1 MRLDRRACNDLI
13 YAMDR
18 VRYAALV
25 VGFTLFAWQVRL
37 LKSTHKFKVLNC
49 ARQAGKSSV
58 VSIIPAWRA
67 KYTPRSW
74 SIILAATEDQAS
86 YDMLKVKEC
95 IDRDPTYPKQL
106 RSSDSL
112 VELANGSRIQVLCA
126 TEKSA
131 RGVSKPSCIIVDE
144 ASRVEDE
151 SVTAGIIPMLT
162 DNPDCELIVP
172 STPYGRTGF
181 FFRIFRDTSWE
192 RYYVRSPYTPTG
204 ATTLEMLMPEEK
216 FREEQ
221 AARGII
227 GYYSPRHMDY
237 DHQCNVQLR
246 NLGQRRYLQEQ
257 CGEFVEPETQL
268 LSYSDIQRA
277 LNGGEH
283 IEALKIGPLV
293 RDDIQAFREDTD
305 DEAANNF

>member
-1 MRLDRRACNDLI
+1 
-13 YAMDR
+13 MDR

-112 VELANGSRIQVLCA
+112 VELANGSRIQVICA

-131 RGVSKPSCIIVDE
+131 RGPSKPACIIVDE
-144 ASRVEDE
+144 ASRVEDVALT
-151 SVTAGIIPMLT
+151 SGIVPMLN
-162 DNPDCELIVP
+162 DNPDCELIIP
-172 STPYGRTGF
+172 STPNGRTGF
-181 FFRIFRDTSWE
+181 FFRVFNDPSWE

-237 DHQCNVQLR
+237 EHQVHRQLGM
-246 NLGQRRYLQEQ
+246 LGQQLYRQEN
-257 CGEFVEPETQL
+257 CGEFVEPEAQL
-268 LSYSDIQRA
+268 FSYSDIQRA
-277 LNGGEH
+277 FDGREV
-283 IEALKIGPLV
+283 EALKSGALV